1 MRCLLDTC
9 IISEL
14 IKLKPDE
21 RVMTWL
27 LEQNDS
33 DLYVSALTFGELQ
46 RGIEKL
52 PTSRKKEEIN
62 NWVENEM
69 KRRFQNRT
77 LEIDLSVAKTWGKIQ
92 GIADKKG
99 KPMPVFDSLIAATG
113 IVHGLT
119 VVTRNVADM
128 EQSGVSLFNPWQR

>member
-9 IISEL
+9 VISEL
-14 IKLKPDE
+14 IKPKPDE

-52 PTSRKKEEIN
+52 PASRKKEEIN

-77 LEIDLSVAKTWGKIQ
+77 LEINLFIAKTWGKIQ
-92 GIADKKG
+92 GSADKKG
-99 KPMPVFDSLIAATG
+99 KPMPIFDSLIAATG

-128 EQSGVSLFNPWQR
+128 EQSGVSLFNPWG

>member
-9 IISEL
+9 VISEL
-14 IKLKPDE
+14 IKPKPDE

-52 PTSRKKEEIN
+52 PASRKKEEIN

-77 LEIDLSVAKTWGKIQ
+77 LEIDLFVAKTWGKIQ

-128 EQSGVSLFNPWQR
+128 EQSGVNLFNPWR